1 MQYPLRPPPEG
12 YAYREVPYAVK
23 CPVCNGKGSKR
34 TFSHFGET
42 CSECDGAGSIVAM
55 SWETIPISAVSTAT
69 GPSRPEHSSR
79 RGGGRVIRWTVFWTV
94 MIAAV
99 FLGWQLLSGNLKSPS
114 PSGGTVTNTV
124 HATPTSLSDLCSLP
138 AVVVQGGCPSSIPT
152 PTPTL
157 TPEPSTAPDPAAG
170 WVQSPPYP
178 LQAGLTAQTALLA
191 DNEGSLAV
199 PPYGY
204 PALGDLYPVTA
215 VPSSVPWTPSE
226 CNWAMDT
233 LYADQQ
239 MDLVDGQSDPS
250 SSSYYQWSAGN
261 WASALAVA
269 QSTCQS
275 DGATDQAAVSAA
287 IMYFGQAAQTHAQA
301 AAAATQGSYLWTWN
315 VSWADAYMELG
326 QLYQQLSQ

>member
-1 MQYPLRPPPEG
+1 MQYPPQPPPEG
-12 YAYREVPYAVK
+12 YAYRQVPYSAK
-23 CPVCNGKGSKR
+23 CPVCKGSGYKR
-34 TFSHFGET
+34 TFVFFGER
-42 CSECDGAGSIVAM
+42 CPECDGAGSIVAM
-55 SWETIPISAVSTAT
+55 SWAMVPMSAVPTAA

-79 RGGGRVIRWTVFWTV
+79 RGGGRVIRWIVFWPV

-99 FLGWQLLSGNLKSPS
+99 FFGWQLLSGNLKS

-138 AVVVQGGCPSSIPT
+138 AVAVQGGCPTSTPT
-152 PTPTL
+152 PTPTQ
-157 TPEPSTAPDPAAG
+157 TPQPSIASDPAAG

-178 LQAGLTAQTALLA
+178 LQAALTAQTALLA

-215 VPSSVPWTPSE
+215 VPASVPWSPSE

-250 SSSYYQWSAGN
+250 NSSYYQWSAGN
-261 WASALAVA
+261 WASARAVA
-269 QSTCQS
+269 QSTCQGN
-275 DGATDQAAVSAA
+275 GAIDQAATSAA
-287 IMYFGQAAQTHAQA
+287 ITYFGQAAQTHTQA